1 MKNLPTMES
10 IAGTYELKEKGG
22 FSWLFGDTYRWV
34 FLANGTKED

>member
-22 FSWLFGDTYRWV
+22 FFMAIWCYLQVGLLS
-34 FLANGTKED
+34 